1 MAEFRIWEMIFDF
14 KIKTHLEE
22 VKTRVVRGICFV

>member
-1 MAEFRIWEMIFDF
+1 MMIFDF

-22 VKTRVVRGICFV
+22 VKTRLVRGIYFV